1 MNINC
6 LLGHMLNVISPAEC
20 ASCGKNAPVYPFP
33 VCSICV
39 SDIISSGSPEKIT
52 SDITQ
57 KICSCLEYTPA
68 VKCCLKSFKFE
79 GNKKLAAF
87 FRKMIISHM
96 LSEKIRKEKYDV
108 ILPVPLHRS
117 RKRKRGYNQS
127 EILAEM
133 VSTFLGVP
141 LRSDMLIKIRNTP
154 PQSGLGKTERKKNLK
169 GSFDI
174 ADKAFLRRR
183 SVLVVDDV
191 MTTGATIE
199 ECAVTIL
206 NAGAATVSAF
216 TLARVT

>member
-1 MNINC
+1 
-6 LLGHMLNVISPAEC
+6 MLNVISPAEC
-20 ASCGKNAPVYPFP
+20 ASCGENAPIYPFP

-39 SDIISSGSPEKIT
+39 SSIISSGSPEKIT

-57 KICSCLEYTPA
+57 KIYSCLEYTPA

-87 FRKMIISHM
+87 FRKIIVSQL
-96 LSEKIRKEKYDV
+96 LSEELRKERYDV

-133 VSTFLGVP
+133 ISNSLGVP
-141 LRSDMLIKIRNTP
+141 LRPDILIKIRNTP
-154 PQSGLGKTERKKNLK
+154 PQSGLRKTERKKNLK
-169 GSFDI
+169 GSFSVTG
-174 ADKAFLRRR
+174 KAFLASK

-191 MTTGATIE
+191 ITTGATIE
-199 ECAVTIL
+199 ECAATIL
-206 NAGAATVSAF
+206 NAGAGTVSAF
-216 TLARVT
+216 TLARVI